1 MLTWL
6 SRTDF
11 DFPPLDK
18 ALQEPN

>member
-18 ALQEPN
+18 ALQEP